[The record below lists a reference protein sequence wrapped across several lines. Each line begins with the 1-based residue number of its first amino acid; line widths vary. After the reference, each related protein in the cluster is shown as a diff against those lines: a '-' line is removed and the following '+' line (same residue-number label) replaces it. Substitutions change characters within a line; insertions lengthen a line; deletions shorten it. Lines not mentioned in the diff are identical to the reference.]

1 MNNKVSIIMP
11 VLNGERYI
19 DEALESIVA
28 QTYKNFE
35 VIVVDDGST
44 DSTGEH
50 IRAFMDKMDIKIV
63 SHAER
68 QGIAVSV
75 NDGIRHASGHS
86 ITFLDHDDA
95 WFPNMLETQ
104 VMYLEQHPDVGMV
117 HSDFQTINPDGEVLE
132 ESVARCRGRLRPSGT
147 VFNELFMDSFI
158 VATSVLIR
166 KECFDRLGS
175 FHEKL
180 VWGDY
185 HMWLRI
191 AHDYKIDYVPQV
203 LVKYRQ
209 HVGQSTRSLPVV
221 DPDQEPVAIAAI
233 KDILKLY
240 PDVRNQ
246 LGETTIRHRMAS
258 MYFGSAYYWFDLGMF
273 GNVRICLSKAIGL
286 WPTNIR
292 YYLMYAATL
301 CKPSFVTVVRKR
313 FHRVRS
319 LFSLQDSVQ
328 WQSGRVQ

>member
-1 MNNKVSIIMP
+1 MP

-19 DEALESIVA
+19 DEALESILA

-35 VIVVDDGST
+35 VIVVDDGSI
-44 DSTGEH
+44 DSTGDH
-50 IRAFMDKMDIKIV
+50 VRAFMDRMDVKIV
-63 SHAER
+63 RHPER
-68 QGIAVSV
+68 KGIAISV

-95 WFPNMLETQ
+95 WFPHMLKTQ
-104 VMYLEQHPDVGMV
+104 VTYLEQHPDVGMV
-117 HSDFQTINPDGEVLE
+117 HSDFQTIDPAGNVIE
-132 ESVARCRGRLRPSGT
+132 ESVARCRDRRRPSGS
-147 VFNELFMDSFI
+147 VFQELFMDSFI

-175 FHEKL
+175 FDDKL
-180 VWGDY
+180 LWGDY

-191 AHDYKIDYVPQV
+191 ARHYKIDYVPQV

-209 HVGQSTRSLPVV
+209 HLSQSTRSLPVV

-240 PDVRNQ
+240 PEVRKE
-246 LGETTIRHRMAS
+246 LGEDAIRRRMAS

-273 GNVRICLSKAIGL
+273 SNVRICLSKAIGL
-286 WPTNIR
+286 WPTNLR
-292 YYLMYAATL
+292 YYLIYATSL
-301 CKPSFVTVVRKR
+301 LKPSYVTLARDT
-313 FHRVRS
+313 FHRARS
-319 LFSLQDSVQ
+319 VFSSQDSAQ
-328 WQSGRVQ
+328 WLSGRAQ